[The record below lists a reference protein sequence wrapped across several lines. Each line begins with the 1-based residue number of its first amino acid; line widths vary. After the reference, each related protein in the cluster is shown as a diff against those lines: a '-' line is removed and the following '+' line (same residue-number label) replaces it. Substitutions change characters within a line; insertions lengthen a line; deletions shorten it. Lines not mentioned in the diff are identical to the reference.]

1 MKTKLSLFSSC
12 LLLACAS
19 SSLTAAPRDVQFRSV
34 DFESSIVELHNFG
47 EDTESL
53 DEWRF
58 CTHNENQMRRY
69 SSASGLNG
77 LSLAPGESLFVH
89 YLGDAP
95 ADEANR
101 INIPGSFALPLDRG
115 PYGIQIY
122 FPPISFGNGGTIA
135 DHVQWSIDGV
145 GNTSA
150 AERSDE
156 AQSGGVWTNQGAW
169 VATSQ
174 ETSSILLTDASGA
187 ILHGPD
193 NYEALVPVVPVVIME
208 SSFDV
213 DSVDVSASGE
223 VTLTWTM
230 TEGASYEVF
239 RSTNLDNGADSFG
252 EPVATVS
259 VGSFIDPVVAEGTV
273 FYRVTEISE
282 NPVIVI
288 PSSFADIEGTSGGES
303 TSLGDLSNTVQTVY
317 NESVLLDS
325 GLEVGDVLTGL
336 SFRVGAGI
344 RTTANT
350 RREAPNF
357 TVENY
362 IIRLSTSNNSALDLS
377 DTFADNRGDDLTVVR
392 SGSLDFNAA
401 DYDDSSIALSQGDNA
416 RAPNA
421 FGSVITFDTTF
432 TYQGGD
438 LLLEYTHTEPQ
449 PLNGSLVTSQAD
461 AVRVFAGLQT
471 LFGAGFDATESG
483 FSGGNNF
490 ATAIQFS
497 IEP

>member
-1 MKTKLSLFSSC
+1 MKIKLKSSLSS
-12 LLLACAS
+12 LLLALA

-34 DFESSIVELHNFG
+34 DFESSVLELHNFG
-47 EDTESL
+47 DDTESL
-53 DEWRF
+53 DGWRF
-58 CTHNENQMRRY
+58 CSHDEDQTRSY
-69 SSASGLNG
+69 SSTAGLNG

-135 DHVQWSIDGV
+135 DHVQWAIDGV
-145 GNTSA
+145 DDASA
-150 AERSDE
+150 DERSDE
-156 AQSGGVWTNQGAW
+156 AEDGGVWSDQETW

-187 ILHGPD
+187 ILHGPE
-193 NYEALVPVVPVVIME
+193 NYEALVSVVIME

-213 DSVDVSASGE
+213 DSIDVSASGE
-223 VTLTWTM
+223 VTLTWTV

-239 RSTNLDNGADSFG
+239 RSTNLDDGADSFG

-273 FYRVTEISE
+273 FYRVTEISGD
-282 NPVIVI
+282 PVIVI
-288 PSSFADIEGTSGGES
+288 PSSFADVEGSSGGEG
-303 TSLGDLSNTVQTVY
+303 TALGDFSNTVQTVY

-325 GLEVGDVLTGL
+325 GLEIGDVLTGL

-344 RTTANT
+344 RAMANT

-362 IIRLSTSNNSALDLS
+362 IIRLSTSNNSVLS

-392 SGSLDFNAA
+392 SGPLDFNAA
-401 DYDDSSIALSQGDNA
+401 DYDDSSIALPQGQNG
-416 RAPNA
+416 RTPNA
-421 FGSVITFDTTF
+421 FGPVITFDTTF

-449 PLNGSLVTSQAD
+449 ALNGEAVISQAD
-461 AVRVFAGLQT
+461 AVGSVSGLQT
-471 LFGAGFDATESG
+471 LFGQGFDATERFEG
-483 FSGGNNF
+483 FSRANSFG
-490 ATAIQFS
+490 AVVRFS
-497 IEP
+497 VESDS